1 MKNYLIFRQPLFSF
15 ITRLYNISTK
25 KDVVPYDT
33 ALLKNYSNI
42 DINVPLPL
50 LRKNGKKDK
59 IHNIQKILCIFI
71 GFPDYL

>member
-25 KDVVPYDT
+25 KDVVPYGA
-33 ALLKNYSNI
+33 ALLKNYSNN

-50 LRKNGKKDK
+50 LCKNDK

-71 GFPDYL
+71 GFLDYL